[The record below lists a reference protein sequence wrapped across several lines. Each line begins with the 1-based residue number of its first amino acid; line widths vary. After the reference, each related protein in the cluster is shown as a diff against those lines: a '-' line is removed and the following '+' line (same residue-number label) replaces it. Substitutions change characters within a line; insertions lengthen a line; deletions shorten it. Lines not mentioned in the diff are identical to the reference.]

1 MTFLVLPLA
10 SGYADKIK
18 LTPCAGGNF
27 IGVDVHVAKT
37 GDFMPSLFEKDN
49 LPKWKQEETLDL
61 NSPIFFKKD
70 NYFCIFKKYQY
81 TSSVPKLKRRSFS
94 TFYFETNSTLEPKPN
109 KDITRK

>member
-49 LPKWKQEETLDL
+49 LPK
-61 NSPIFFKKD
+61 
-70 NYFCIFKKYQY
+70 
-81 TSSVPKLKRRSFS
+81 
-94 TFYFETNSTLEPKPN
+94 
-109 KDITRK
+109 